1 MNYSVLAKEL
11 GLEEEEFLELVRL
24 FAEVSTDDLARL
36 ESSLRMGNSEQV
48 REAAHSIKGAA
59 LNLGLNDIS
68 EIARIVE
75 DKAREDSL
83 EGVAEAVKEIRMKL
97 DLLMASVNG

>member
-11 GLEEEEFLELVRL
+11 GLEEEEFFELVGL
-24 FAEVSTDDLARL
+24 FVEVSRADLARL
-36 ESSLRMGNSEQV
+36 ESSLHAGDAEQV

-68 EIARIVE
+68 EIAKGIEER
-75 DKAREDSL
+75 ARK
-83 EGVAEAVKEIRMKL
+83 EGNHVSMV
-97 DLLMASVNG
+97 